1 MYKKGINDLPDEVL
15 TKILSHLPWD
25 APWERDIS
33 RVCHKWRDIVCNTP
47 YFWSSMSIELNTLN
61 LLLDMSTH
69 GCQLLRISEVN
80 NWSTDGKYKKDRT
93 VSGSEGQAGPSKKNV
108 MIKIPRTS
116 YCFPLFWFLP
126 LRLFSIRS
134 LEIDMEDPISS
145 LCPNSGALYDFL
157 CDYVRLEELALRF
170 GSEDR
175 SEEGLDFFE
184 VQEEESSIPL
194 QPTLISLDRLQIFKV
209 KCLNKHIAQIITS
222 AFYKTFHTPSLWELD
237 IGGVEGNYIGHQ
249 LGENLLSVLEHR
261 PLRNLRYLSG
271 TAFWIS
277 QCYPVFNFNEL
288 RSLRLYG
295 FNRSGLESL
304 RKWFEDGESDL
315 LPNLSKL
322 DLDISVRE
330 RDTKLINDLKEIIGR
345 RQSPQTGEVK
355 RIELTLGRF

>member
-1 MYKKGINDLPDEVL
+1 
-15 TKILSHLPWD
+15 
-25 APWERDIS
+25 
-33 RVCHKWRDIVCNTP
+33 
-47 YFWSSMSIELNTLN
+47 
-61 LLLDMSTH
+61 
-69 GCQLLRISEVN
+69 
-80 NWSTDGKYKKDRT
+80 
-93 VSGSEGQAGPSKKNV
+93 
-108 MIKIPRTS
+108 
-116 YCFPLFWFLP
+116 
-126 LRLFSIRS
+126 
-134 LEIDMEDPISS
+134 MEDPISS

-184 VQEEESSIPL
+184 VQEEENGIPL

-249 LGENLLSVLEHR
+249 LGENLLNVLEHR

-277 QCYPVFNFNEL
+277 QCYPVFNFNGL
-288 RSLRLYG
+288 QSLRLYG
-295 FNRSGLESL
+295 FHQFELNLL
-304 RKWFEDGESDL
+304 RNWLKDGESGL

-322 DLDISVRE
+322 DMDISVRK
-330 RDTKLINDLKEIIGR
+330 RDTDLINKLKEIIAS
-345 RQSPQTGEVK
+345 RQSPQTGNVK